1 MNHHIVTAFSDELEQ
16 LTASILRMGGL
27 VEAMIV
33 EGCDATIAG
42 DERRAAQVIER
53 DVVVDQLEADIERR
67 ITEILA
73 RRQPLARD
81 LRAVLAALKISNEL
95 ERVGD
100 LSKNIAKRASAVS
113 QINRPSVFKGTSLMS
128 SAVSAQM
135 AGVLDAYR
143 NQDANF
149 ALQVWHKDEEVD
161 RIYNAYFREVL
172 TYMVEDPRMI
182 GDGAHILFI
191 AKNLERIGD
200 HATNIAELIY
210 FFVTGEY
217 LNAADRRKSEKLV
230 QLGKNEATE

>member
-16 LTASILRMGGL
+16 LSASILRMGGL
-27 VEAMIV
+27 VEVMIV
-33 EGCDATIAG
+33 ESCDATIAG
-42 DERRAAQVIER
+42 DETRATQVIER

-67 ITEILA
+67 ITEVLA

-128 SAVSAQM
+128 RAVSAQM

-143 NQDANF
+143 NQDANL
-149 ALQVWHKDEEVD
+149 ALQVWHKDEEID
-161 RIYNAYFREVL
+161 QIYNAYFREVL

-230 QLGKNEATE
+230 ELSRSEAAE